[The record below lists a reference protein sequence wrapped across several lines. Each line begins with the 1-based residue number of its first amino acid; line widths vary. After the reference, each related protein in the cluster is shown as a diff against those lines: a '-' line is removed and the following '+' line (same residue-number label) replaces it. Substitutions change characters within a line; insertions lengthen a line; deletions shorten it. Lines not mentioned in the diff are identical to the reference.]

1 MNVLLQTLWT
11 WVSTSEGFI
20 LEQGCSAKPLSLA
33 SSRWLKQEPAD
44 PLPTRPGPACRVQL
58 LSQECFS
65 LFSFFFFF
73 TVLGPRCVLPCTG
86 SLLRSAGLVSLWHVG
101 S

>member
-65 LFSFFFFF
+65 LFSFFFFSLCW
-73 TVLGPRCVLPCTG
+73 VLAVFCRARALCYG
-86 SLLRSAGLVSLWHVG
+86 AQA
-101 S
+101 